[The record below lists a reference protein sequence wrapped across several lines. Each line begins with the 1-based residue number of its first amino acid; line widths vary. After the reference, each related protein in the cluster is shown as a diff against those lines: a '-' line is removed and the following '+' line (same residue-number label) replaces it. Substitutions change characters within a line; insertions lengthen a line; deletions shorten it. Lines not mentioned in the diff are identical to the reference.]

1 MRMHGE
7 SGLIT
12 LGSNAAVGHLNISLR
27 VVRGSTPTSDRE
39 WNYRKRR
46 RLVDF
51 AFEVTI
57 DVHDLTGAQF
67 LLDIKRVQKEDAPTI
82 NPDSL
87 QYGAT

>member
-1 MRMHGE
+1 M
-7 SGLIT
+7 
-12 LGSNAAVGHLNISLR
+12 
-27 VVRGSTPTSDRE
+27 
-39 WNYRKRR
+39 
-46 RLVDF
+46 DF

-87 QYGAT
+87 QYGANLENKALNLYAACERSLSKLGIRFIAYRNEKRYVAMY